1 MLRLPALLA
10 VLLLSVVLAACG
22 GENRDQLSPAQMD
35 RGETGD
41 AAGAVLAGE
50 QENTYLELGGLKYQT
65 QISRQLNEYDVE
77 DRDYLVGLTDEQL
90 RLTNDQVWFAVFI
103 RVENDHTEPARSSSD
118 FTIVD
123 TQEQRYR
130 PLILPETNVWRY
142 HPAVLQPG
150 ELIPT
155 LGSTAFLGPTQGALL
170 LFKIDR
176 RSYENRPLELVI
188 GHPTTDQVA
197 MTPLDV

>member
-10 VLLLSVVLAACG
+10 VLLLSLALAACG
-22 GENRDQLSPAQMD
+22 GEERDPLSPAQQD

-41 AAGAVLAGE
+41 AAGAILSGE

-65 QISRQLNEYDVE
+65 QISRQLNELDVE
-77 DRDYLVGLTDEQL
+77 DRDYLAGMSEQQ
-90 RLTNDQVWFAVFI
+90 RALTNDQVWFAVFV
-103 RVENDHTEPARSSSD
+103 RVENDHTEPAQSSSD
-118 FTIVD
+118 FSIVD

-130 PLILPETNVWRY
+130 PVTIGEGNVFRY
-142 HPAVLQPG
+142 EPSVVQPG
-150 ELIPT
+150 DLIPAE
-155 LGSTAFLGPTQGALL
+155 GSLAFHGPTQGSLL
-170 LFKIDR
+170 LFKINR
-176 RSYENRPLELVI
+176 QSYENRPLELVI